1 MVDITTQRDITP
13 QRTGELLRIVFEM
26 LWNKEDGM
34 PAKEIL
40 ATIPT
45 VIPLSEYESGTY
57 PSTPEHPRYEVIIR
71 FATLPLAKAG
81 WLVKNKGRWYITDE
95 GRQACKRL
103 PNATAFYQEAARM
116 YNEMRLKRPVLSINV
131 ENAEER
137 AWEQMRQFLLEM
149 SPYEFQN
156 LISDLLLAMD
166 YHLVWVAPQG
176 SENGVDIVAYSD
188 PLGTRNPR
196 LKVQVKHTDRIL
208 DIDDLQDFT
217 TLIGSNDMGLLVS
230 TGGFTNETRQAAISH
245 PKMRLTL
252 IDLDSFF
259 DLWVQHY
266 PKLTNE
272 ARHRFPLKAVYYIAP
287 QE

>member
-1 MVDITTQRDITP
+1 MADITTQRDITP

-45 VIPLSEYESGTY
+45 VIALSEYESGTY

-95 GRQACKRL
+95 GRQACKRF

-116 YNEMRLKRPVLSINV
+116 YNEMRLKRPVFSINV

-137 AWEQMRQFLLEM
+137 AWEQMRHFLLEM
-149 SPYEFQN
+149 NPYEFQN

-176 SENGVDIVAYSD
+176 SDSGIDIVAYSD
-188 PLGTRNPR
+188 PLGTRSPR
-196 LKVQVKHTDRIL
+196 LKVQVKHSDRIL
-208 DIDDLQDFT
+208 DIDDLQTFT

-230 TGGFTNETRQAAISH
+230 TGGFTNETRQAALNH
-245 PKMRLTL
+245 PKLRLTL

-266 PKLTNE
+266 PKLTSE

-287 QE
+287 AE